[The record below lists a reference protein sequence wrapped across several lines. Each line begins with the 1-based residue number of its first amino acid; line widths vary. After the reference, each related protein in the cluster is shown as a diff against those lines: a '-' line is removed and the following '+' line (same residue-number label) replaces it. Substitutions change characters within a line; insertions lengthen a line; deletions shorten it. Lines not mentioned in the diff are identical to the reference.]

1 LDPHLKQQ
9 QESIGE
15 ALSELM
21 TPEDDHTQAY
31 RAIIDAVE
39 EWVVYHE
46 KEARKWRMLRVSLG
60 PTRV

>member
-1 LDPHLKQQ
+1 
-9 QESIGE
+9 
-15 ALSELM
+15 M